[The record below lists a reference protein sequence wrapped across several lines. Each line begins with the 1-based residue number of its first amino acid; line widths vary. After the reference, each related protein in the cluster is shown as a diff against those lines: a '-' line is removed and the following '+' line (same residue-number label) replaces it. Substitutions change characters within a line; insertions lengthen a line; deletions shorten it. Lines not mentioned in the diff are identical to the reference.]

1 MITNKFSLIILILV
15 IFVSCQ
21 KETQKATEQNNAAT
35 SLRKSPKSLFEAM
48 SQLDFKEDFSIP
60 PRENG
65 EPHNI
70 GPNDFGWSLR
80 KASSSRDK
88 AYLAETF
95 TDAKTKVED
104 LFTRNKDDQHTATI
118 QLVSLRYLRRYIL
131 ETKSVES
138 QKHVLDLL
146 RILVETKAIDLDVL
160 VDAYLFAS
168 PIIKLDEKQR
178 FFDYITKVHDH
189 DVAIIKEKAPIFMKA
204 YKESTG
210 NEQKKYLLWGKD
222 LERRSNACAYAR
234 EKLPQLTVK

>member
-1 MITNKFSLIILILV
+1 MTTNRCLLIALIFVL
-15 IFVSCQ
+15 FVSCQ

-35 SLRKSPKSLFEAM
+35 SLRKSPKSLFEAI

-95 TDAKTKVED
+95 TDAKSKVED
-104 LFTRNKDDQHTATI
+104 LFARNKDDQYTATI
-118 QLVSLRYLRRYIL
+118 QLVSLKYLRRYIL
-131 ETKSVES
+131 ETKSVEN
-138 QKHVLDLL
+138 QKHALDLL

-160 VDAYLFAS
+160 VDAYLFVS
-168 PIIKLDEKQR
+168 PIIKPDEKQR
-178 FFDYITKVHDH
+178 FFDYVSKIHNH
-189 DVAIIKEKAPIFMKA
+189 DVAIIKEKAPKFMKA
-204 YKESTG
+204 YQDSTG

-222 LERRSNACAYAR
+222 LERRSDACAYAR
-234 EKLPQLTVK
+234 EKLPRLTVK